1 MSRIEAARRQAKI
14 ARGAIGVA
22 ALSLLAIFGAA
33 ARNSHPGTSSRSQ
46 SQTSSPSVAV
56 TSEDDSSGFFG
67 DDDGSSSIGPSGSAA
82 PSIQSGGS

>member
-1 MSRIEAARRQAKI
+1 MSRIEHARRNVKI

-33 ARNSHPGTSSRSQ
+33 ARSSHPGTHARSQ
-46 SQTSSPSVAV
+46 GQASSSAVVA
-56 TSEDDSSGFFG
+56 TEDDSSSFFG
-67 DDDGSSSIGPSGSAA
+67 DDGGSSIGPSGSAA

>member
-1 MSRIEAARRQAKI
+1 MSRIEAARRNVRI

-33 ARNSHPGTSSRSQ
+33 ARSAHPGPHSRSQ
-46 SQTSSPSVAV
+46 SQTSSSAV
-56 TSEDDSSGFFG
+56 TANQDDSSGFFG
-67 DDDGSSSIGPSGSAA
+67 YDGGSSIGPSGSAA

>member
-1 MSRIEAARRQAKI
+1 MSRIEEARRNVKI

-33 ARNSHPGTSSRSQ
+33 ARTSHPGTHSRSQ
-46 SQTSSPSVAV
+46 SQTSSSATA
-56 TSEDDSSGFFG
+56 TSEDDSSSFFG
-67 DDDGSSSIGPSGSAA
+67 YDDDYSIGPSGSAS

>member
-1 MSRIEAARRQAKI
+1 MSRIEAARRNVKV

-33 ARNSHPGTSSRSQ
+33 ARSAHPATHSRSQ
-46 SQTSSPSVAV
+46 SQSSSNSVTA
-56 TSEDDSSGFFG
+56 SQDDSSSFFG
-67 DDDGSSSIGPSGSAA
+67 YDGGSSSIGPSGSAA